1 MTSDRLTNHRLT
13 NHRTGSSR
21 ATGAARVLGLLVLLT
36 AVLTAGAPSVIRI
49 EWGDTL
55 SGIAQRHHT
64 TVAKLIALNHLP
76 GTGTIYAGD
85 LLRLPTQGPQVRP
98 YAVRPGDTLSGL
110 ASRFG
115 TTTDDLRRRNHLRSS
130 GLQIGQHL
138 VIAVRRSS
146 SPQPVLHIPG
156 AVMQSVAEHRATLA
170 GRSRPSRRQVRH
182 LIAASARRHGVDVS
196 FALAVAYQESGFQ
209 QQVVS
214 PVDAIGVMQVLP
226 STGRALDQAF
236 GRHFDLLTA
245 SDNIEAGVL
254 LLHQLL
260 QSTADWRGALAGYYQ
275 GLGSLQSQ
283 GMLPQTHAYIRSVAV
298 LRPRFRNG

>member
-1 MTSDRLTNHRLT
+1 MTNYGRTNHRRL
-13 NHRTGSSR
+13 GR
-21 ATGAARVLGLLVLLT
+21 AAGAVRLLGLLVLLT

-49 EWGDTL
+49 GWGDTL

-76 GTGTIYAGD
+76 GNGTIYVGD
-85 LLRLPTQGPQVRP
+85 LLRLPTPSPQVRP
-98 YAVRPGDTLSGL
+98 YAVRRGDTLSGL
-110 ASRFG
+110 ANRYG
-115 TTTDDLRRRNHLRSS
+115 TTADDLRRRNRLRNS

-138 VIAVRRSS
+138 VIAVRRTST
-146 SPQPVLHIPG
+146 PHPVLHIPG
-156 AVMQSVAEHRATLA
+156 AVMQSVAQHRAALA
-170 GRSRPSRRQVRH
+170 GRSRPSRRQVRQM
-182 LIAASARRHGVDVS
+182 IAAAARRHGVDVS

-236 GRHFDLLTA
+236 SRHFDLLTA
-245 SDNIEAGVL
+245 RDNIEAGVL
-254 LLHQLL
+254 LLQQLL

-283 GMLPQTHAYIRSVAV
+283 GMLPQTHAYILSVAV